1 MKDEKELRKIYKV
14 VLDSW
19 QKLYKPNAGSPAK
32 DWDAIVEESSRML
45 REAGNDREA
54 FHIVWG
60 FLKALEEEEQQAH
73 GKSNN
78 GS

>member
-1 MKDEKELRKIYKV
+1 LKDERELRKIYKV

-19 QKLYKPNAGSPAK
+19 KLYKAHTGTSPI
-32 DWDAIVEESSRML
+32 DWAAVVAESDRIL
-45 REAGNDREA
+45 GEAGNDREA

-60 FLKALEEEEQQAH
+60 FLKALEEEDIH
-73 GKSNN
+73 GKGNN

>member
-1 MKDEKELRKIYKV
+1 MDIKTAADVAKK
-14 VLDSW
+14 SW
-19 QKLYKPNAGSPAK
+19 NLYRENAGKEK
-32 DWDAIVEESSRML
+32 DWDAIVEESSRIL

-60 FLKALEEEEQQAH
+60 FLKALEEEGKH
-73 GKSNN
+73 GKGNN

>member
-14 VLDSW
+14 VLNSW
-19 QKLYKPNAGSPAK
+19 QKLYKPNAGNPAK
-32 DWDAIVEESSRML
+32 DWDAIVEESSRIL

-60 FLKALEEEEQQAH
+60 ILKAWEEEDINGER
-73 GKSNN
+73 SN

>member
-1 MKDEKELRKIYKV
+1 MVDETKLKQIYHV
-14 VLDSW
+14 VTDSW
-19 QKLYKPNAGSPAK
+19 QKLYKPNAGNPAK
-32 DWDAIVEESSRML
+32 DWDAIVEESSRIL

-60 FLKALEEEEQQAH
+60 FLKALEEEDIH

>member
-1 MKDEKELRKIYKV
+1 MDIKTAADVAKK
-14 VLDSW
+14 SW
-19 QKLYKPNAGSPAK
+19 SLYRENAGKRK
-32 DWDAIVEESSRML
+32 DWDAIVEESSRIL

-60 FLKALEEEEQQAH
+60 FLKALEEEDIH

>member
-1 MKDEKELRKIYKV
+1 MKDERELRKIYKV

-19 QKLYKPNAGSPAK
+19 QKLYKPNAGNPAK
-32 DWDAIVEESSRML
+32 DWDAIVEESSRIL

-60 FLKALEEEEQQAH
+60 FLKALEEEDIN
-73 GKSNN
+73 GKGND

>member
-1 MKDEKELRKIYKV
+1 MKDEKELRKIYKA

-19 QKLYKPNAGSPAK
+19 KLYKAHTGTSPI
-32 DWDAIVEESSRML
+32 DWAAVVAESDRIL
-45 REAGNDREA
+45 GEAGNDREA

-60 FLKALEEEEQQAH
+60 FLKALEEEDKH
-73 GKSNN
+73 GKGND

>member
-19 QKLYKPNAGSPAK
+19 KLYKAHAGTSPI
-32 DWDAIVEESSRML
+32 DWAAVVAESDRIL
-45 REAGNDREA
+45 GEAGNDKEA

-60 FLKALEEEEQQAH
+60 FLKALEEEDMH

>member
-19 QKLYKPNAGSPAK
+19 KLYKAYTGTSPIDWAAVVAESDRILGEAENDNA
-32 DWDAIVEESSRML
+32 
-45 REAGNDREA
+45 A

-60 FLKALEEEEQQAH
+60 FLKALEEEDIH
-73 GKSNN
+73 GKSND

>member
-1 MKDEKELRKIYKV
+1 MDIKAAADVAKK
-14 VLDSW
+14 SW
-19 QKLYKPNAGSPAK
+19 SMYRENAGKKK
-32 DWDAIVEESSRML
+32 DWDTIVEESSRIL

-60 FLKALEEEEQQAH
+60 FLKALEEEDIH

>member
-1 MKDEKELRKIYKV
+1 MDIKTAADVAKK
-14 VLDSW
+14 SW
-19 QKLYKPNAGSPAK
+19 NLYRENAGKEK
-32 DWDAIVEESSRML
+32 DWDAIVGESSRIL

-60 FLKALEEEEQQAH
+60 FLKALEEEDIH
-73 GKSNN
+73 GKGND

>member
-1 MKDEKELRKIYKV
+1 LKDERELRKIYKV

-19 QKLYKPNAGSPAK
+19 KLYKAHTGTSPI
-32 DWDAIVEESSRML
+32 DWAAVVAESDRIL
-45 REAGNDREA
+45 GEAGNDKEA

-60 FLKALEEEEQQAH
+60 FLKALEEEDIH
-73 GKSNN
+73 GKGNN

>member
-1 MKDEKELRKIYKV
+1 MKDERELRKIYKV

-19 QKLYKPNAGSPAK
+19 KLYKAHTGTSPI
-32 DWDAIVEESSRML
+32 DWAAVVAESDRIL
-45 REAGNDREA
+45 GEAGNDREA

-60 FLKALEEEEQQAH
+60 FLKALEEEDIH
-73 GKSNN
+73 GKGNN

>member
-1 MKDEKELRKIYKV
+1 MDIKTAADVAKK
-14 VLDSW
+14 SW
-19 QKLYKPNAGSPAK
+19 SLYRENAGK
-32 DWDAIVEESSRML
+32 RK
-45 REAGNDREA
+45 A

-60 FLKALEEEEQQAH
+60 FLKALEEEDIH

>member
-1 MKDEKELRKIYKV
+1 MDIKTAADVAKK
-14 VLDSW
+14 SW
-19 QKLYKPNAGSPAK
+19 SLYRENAGKRK
-32 DWDAIVEESSRML
+32 DWDAIVEESSRIL

-60 FLKALEEEEQQAH
+60 FLKALEEEDIH
-73 GKSNN
+73 GKSND

>member
-1 MKDEKELRKIYKV
+1 MKDEKELRKIHKV

-19 QKLYKPNAGSPAK
+19 QKLYKPNAGNPEK
-32 DWDAIVEESSRML
+32 DWDAIVEESSRIL
-45 REAGNDREA
+45 REAGDDREA

-60 FLKALEEEEQQAH
+60 FLKALEEEDIH
-73 GKSNN
+73 GKSND